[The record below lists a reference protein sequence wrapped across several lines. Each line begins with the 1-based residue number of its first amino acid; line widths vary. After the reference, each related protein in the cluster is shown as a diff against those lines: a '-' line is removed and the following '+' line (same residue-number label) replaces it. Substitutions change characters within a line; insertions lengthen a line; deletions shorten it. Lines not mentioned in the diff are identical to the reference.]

1 MRIAPFLLRS
11 LPLALLLCGSN
22 PAHAQVTI
30 DLRALQPLGGAAR
43 PAGAPA
49 PTPRPA
55 PRPVPRAPEPARP
68 LPLPPT
74 PPGEAAAPAAET
86 SATTATPKPAPAPT
100 QAAPTQAAPTQA
112 APAAPAATATAA
124 PTPAAPKRAAPTPPG
139 TPPGAPAALPTMD
152 AAAPALP
159 QISPVAPPPPLAGA
173 APPPPPVSKSAGGG
187 TEAQGTGMR
196 VTFATGATDIS
207 PTTDSALQAL
217 AQKAKASGAHVNVT
231 AYAAGVPQDPST
243 PRRLSLSRALAV
255 RAALLAGGLDSAQI
269 YVRALG
275 APPATDKA
283 PPDRVDVDV
292 EQPAGGRSTP

>member
-11 LPLALLLCGSN
+11 LPLALLVSGS
-22 PAHAQVTI
+22 PVAHAQVTI
-30 DLRALQPLGGAAR
+30 DLRALQALGGAA
-43 PAGAPA
+43 PAPA
-49 PTPRPA
+49 EAPARRPA
-55 PRPVPRAPEPARP
+55 PRPVQRTPEPARP

-86 SATTATPKPAPAPT
+86 T
-100 QAAPTQAAPTQA
+100 
-112 APAAPAATATAA
+112 AATAAPQPA
-124 PTPAAPKRAAPTPPG
+124 PTPAAPASPAATAAATAAPKPAGATPPA
-139 TPPGAPAALPTMD
+139 APAALPAMD

-159 QISPVAPPPPLAGA
+159 QISPVAPPPPPAGA

-207 PTTDSALQAL
+207 PATDSALQAL
-217 AQKAKASGAHVNVT
+217 AQKAKAAGAHVNVT

-255 RAALLAGGLDSAQI
+255 RSALLAGGLDSSQI